1 VPRPDRSAGPQAAQH
16 DVGVAAGPAARGDLG
31 RVGDGGEHAQRDEH
45 VDGVEVRAELAVE
58 VRALDERRDDVDR
71 RPAQLLA
78 HLGRDRAMGERLDQ
92 PPLAALQADR
102 LVVERVQGTVGV
114 AGLERPVAGRGER
127 LEDRVEDRGAAPPRS
142 RNRR

>member
-1 VPRPDRSAGPQAAQH
+1 
-16 DVGVAAGPAARGDLG
+16 
-31 RVGDGGEHAQRDEH
+31 
-45 VDGVEVRAELAVE
+45 
-58 VRALDERRDDVDR
+58 
-71 RPAQLLA
+71 
-78 HLGRDRAMGERLDQ
+78 MGERLDQ